1 MSESRPVRPL
11 SHDCSCAF
19 LREQEMSGAQDV
31 EGHYRPA
38 IPRQGVGGFVKG
50 AELFSVDEEDQR
62 RAGRGE
68 DSDGDDEEDED
79 RRRPRVQRRRG
90 HAEGDEEEEDPSS
103 LYARLL
109 GTGAAEAAVGGD
121 AASQPQ
127 PTHSAQRA
135 RKRKRG
141 TFTCEVCGVEVSS
154 VSREVSVTAH
164 GAMVP
169 VVVTG
174 LRTGVTL
181 LDRSTSGPRCTSS
194 TLRRRTRR
202 GRSSCPSRTG
212 MGGRGGGD

>member
-1 MSESRPVRPL
+1 M
-11 SHDCSCAF
+11 
-19 LREQEMSGAQDV
+19 
-31 EGHYRPA
+31 
-38 IPRQGVGGFVKG
+38 KG

-62 RAGRGE
+62 RAGLGE

-79 RRRPRVQRRRG
+79 RLRPRAQRRRG
-90 HAEGDEEEEDPSS
+90 HAEGDDEEEDPAS

-127 PTHSAQRA
+127 PTHSAHRA

-164 GAMVP
+164 GAMV
-169 VVVTG
+169 VRWMAVTG
-174 LRTGVTL
+174 LRMGVCL

-194 TLRRRTRR
+194 TSRRRTRR